1 MNISALI
8 PIRFRDCCKDDG
20 SPKYILQDKPL
31 WEWTI
36 EQTLEEE
43 ALKEVIVA
51 YDDIRF
57 ENHLKKWEGKIIK
70 YLRPS
75 YLSEKEV
82 SLFQVLNYVIH
93 NLDSVLSVPEYV
105 MIMEITHP
113 LRPKGIIRELI
124 NATEKRL
131 VDSMFT
137 VHPIHYNLWKITP
150 EGTLQI
156 EGSGDNEEVKI
167 YIELTGIC
175 SIFKT
180 SLLASDQPFGEN
192 IDMVPIDRFW
202 STIDVR
208 NEDGLWLA
216 ERYLEKIKKT

>member
-70 YLRPS
+70 FLRPS

-82 SLFQVLNYVIH
+82 SLFQVLNF
-93 NLDSVLSVPEYV
+93 
-105 MIMEITHP
+105 
-113 LRPKGIIRELI
+113 IIR
-124 NATEKRL
+124 N
-131 VDSMFT
+131 F
-137 VHPIHYNLWKITP
+137 YNLTFLFSFFFD
-150 EGTLQI
+150 TLK
-156 EGSGDNEEVKI
+156 S
-167 YIELTGIC
+167 
-175 SIFKT
+175 
-180 SLLASDQPFGEN
+180 FGLS
-192 IDMVPIDRFW
+192 RHSF
-202 STIDVR
+202 
-208 NEDGLWLA
+208 
-216 ERYLEKIKKT
+216 LEFLGVV